1 MAQTENA
8 SPEPTR
14 AGRPVGG
21 NDSGTPGWRRV
32 YADLSAGPSHQEEM
46 ARWSGTRVA
55 IVGALW
61 ILGLALLVVMAV
73 SAHQNATFPG
83 DVGLAVWVQ
92 GLTSVNA
99 PWLVHFIN
107 FASDANW
114 PTPAG
119 ATAIAVIVALLIFRR
134 VRAGLCTILAGFGA
148 DGINVMLNGW
158 VARPRPNNVHI
169 HAVAHLGLH
178 SFPSGHVTHVTAFYG
193 FLLYLSFSERMVH
206 PHWRVFLRVV
216 QVICLY
222 FLIFIGPSRVLE
234 GEHWPSDVLA
244 SYLLGGL
251 VLVVAIAAY
260 HGLGIAWG
268 RYQERKGAAGA

>member
-1 MAQTENA
+1 MARSGDA
-8 SPEPTR
+8 PAKSLR
-14 AGRPVGG
+14 AGGDGG
-21 NDSGTPGWRRV
+21 EASAPTWRRW
-32 YADLSAGPSHQEEM
+32 YDELSAGPSRDEEL
-46 ARWSGTRVA
+46 ARWSRERVVV
-55 IVGALW
+55 VGALW
-61 ILGLALLVVMAV
+61 VLGVALLVVLAV
-73 SAHQNATFPG
+73 FAHREATFPG
-83 DVGLAVWVQ
+83 DVGLAEWVQ
-92 GLTSVNA
+92 GLDTLHMT
-99 PWLVHFIN
+99 WLVHYIN

-119 ATAIAVIVALLIFRR
+119 ATAIAVIALLLIFQR

-148 DGINVMLNGW
+148 DGINVTLNGW

-193 FLLYLSFSERMVH
+193 FLLYLSIGELRAH
-206 PHWRVFLRVV
+206 PRWRVFLRAV
-216 QVICLY
+216 QVVCIY

-234 GEHWPSDVLA
+234 GEHWPSDVFA
-244 SYLLGGL
+244 SYLLGAL

-268 RYQERKGAAGA
+268 RYQERKRGTALAA

>member
-1 MAQTENA
+1 
-8 SPEPTR
+8 
-14 AGRPVGG
+14 
-21 NDSGTPGWRRV
+21 
-32 YADLSAGPSHQEEM
+32 M
-46 ARWSGTRVA
+46 ARWTRTRVVV
-55 IVGALW
+55 VGVLW
-61 ILGLALLVVMAV
+61 VLGLALLVVMSV
-73 SAHQNATFPG
+73 FAHRDATFPG
-83 DVGLAVWVQ
+83 DVGLEEWVQ
-92 GLTSVNA
+92 GLTTLHV
-99 PWLVHFIN
+99 PWLVRFIN

-119 ATAIAVIVALLIFRR
+119 ATAIAVIALLLIFRR
-134 VRAGLCTILAGFGA
+134 VRAGLCAILAGFGA

-158 VARPRPNNVHI
+158 VARPRPNNAHI

-193 FLLYLSFSERMVH
+193 FLLYLSFSELGVH
-206 PHWRVFLRVV
+206 PRWRIFLRAV
-216 QVICLY
+216 QVICAY
-222 FLIFIGPSRVLE
+222 FLIFIGPSRVLL

-268 RYQERKGAAGA
+268 RYQERKAAAGAVAA